1 MSVYAYLRV
10 STLDQD
16 NDKFKLDLLEY
27 ANSKTL
33 GQIEFVEE
41 KITGT
46 KHWRQRKLGELLSQ
60 LVSGDILLVPEL
72 SRLARSIA
80 QIYEIINE
88 CIEKGITIHILKQ
101 NMVIGNGK
109 MDMTT
114 KVMLSTFSMI
124 AELERDFIS
133 IRTKEA
139 LASKKKQGIKLGRPK
154 GRGKSRLDEYR
165 DEIMGM
171 LHMGVTKKKI
181 AEKYGVS
188 VISLYNWQNNRRVT
202 VNCQ

>member
-114 KVMLSTFSMI
+114 KVML
-124 AELERDFIS
+124 
-133 IRTKEA
+133 
-139 LASKKKQGIKLGRPK
+139 
-154 GRGKSRLDEYR
+154 
-165 DEIMGM
+165 
-171 LHMGVTKKKI
+171 
-181 AEKYGVS
+181 
-188 VISLYNWQNNRRVT
+188 
-202 VNCQ
+202 